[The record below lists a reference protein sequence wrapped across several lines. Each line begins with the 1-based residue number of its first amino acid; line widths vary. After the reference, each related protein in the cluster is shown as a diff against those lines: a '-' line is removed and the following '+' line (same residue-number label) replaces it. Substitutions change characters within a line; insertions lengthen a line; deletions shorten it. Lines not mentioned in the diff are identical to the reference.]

1 MENELQKA
9 LNYIAIQA
17 LKEAG
22 CKDIDYGL
30 YKLGVLEIDTTTGGV
45 KDLNSRIAQVMQSAP
60 EYFNAL
66 DGYKK
71 VEPRDTTQAMIDAM
85 TSDLQ
90 KG

>member
-30 YKLGVLEIDTTTGGV
+30 YKLGVLEIDTTTGGI
-45 KDLNSRIAQVMQSAP
+45 KDLNSRIAQVKQSAP
-60 EYFNAL
+60 EYFNA
-66 DGYKK
+66 DYKK